1 MRLALV
7 HDSYLNISVIY
18 WVTLLKKE
26 PFQGREKGAL

>member
-26 PFQGREKGAL
+26 PFQGRENGAL